1 MKKINL
7 AFITILIFGLGVF
20 NSCDKD
26 DTEIENLIVGI
37 WEISE
42 SEDGYSFTLTITFN
56 SDNTGTVMEE
66 YVEDGSTERYT
77 EDFTYSTNDNNL
89 HITMDDET
97 VELTYAISDNQLTIN
112 EEGEAALVLTR
123 K

>member
-7 AFITILIFGLGVF
+7 AFITILILGLGVF

-26 DTEIENLIVGI
+26 DTEIENPLVGT

-56 SDNTGTVMEE
+56 SDNTGVVIEE

-89 HITMDDET
+89 LITMDDET
-97 VELTYAISDNQLTIN
+97 VELTYAISDNQLTIT
-112 EEGEAALVLTR
+112 EEGEAALVFTR